1 MQIIDI
7 KGRGKIFLF
16 LKQEFQEREILLG
29 EEIFE
34 DILVEKFLIWKVRL
48 CYIG

>member
-1 MQIIDI
+1 MQVIDI
-7 KGRGKIFLF
+7 KGRGKISLP
-16 LKQEFQEREILLG
+16 LKQEFQERDTLPG

-34 DILVEKFLIWKVRL
+34 DILAEKFSIWKVRL